1 MYATMIGH
9 SINWQKYIIEKEY
22 SMQFLIL
29 EFSMWLAM
37 KSFAFPHNNSLK
49 KGMVVN
55 TSIFATIPSIQPTL
69 Q

>member
-1 MYATMIGH
+1 MFYAVFDFG
-9 SINWQKYIIEKEY
+9 
-22 SMQFLIL
+22 IL
-29 EFSMWLAM
+29 HVTTM